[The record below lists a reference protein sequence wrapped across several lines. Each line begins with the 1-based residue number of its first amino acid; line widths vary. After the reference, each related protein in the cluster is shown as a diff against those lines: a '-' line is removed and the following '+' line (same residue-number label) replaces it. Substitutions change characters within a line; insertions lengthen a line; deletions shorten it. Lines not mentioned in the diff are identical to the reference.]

1 VSPESIQLWL
11 QLGLGGLMLMAL
23 FLGFRRI
30 WVFGSFYSEMQA
42 DRDQWKAVAL
52 RSLMTAEKSVHVA
65 ETAVK
70 NGTK

>member
-1 VSPESIQLWL
+1 
-11 QLGLGGLMLMAL
+11 MLMAL